1 MALSSCIA
9 PVLHRVPAHAPG
21 TPRATRFAHP
31 REAPAAHAVPMSA
44 VMLNSPLPAV
54 PSGHWRR
61 TLKRSRPA
69 VAGERP
75 TSSQTPGRRRRLNQ
89 PPHKQPTVGVDG
101 GGRVRLEGRVPL
113 GARCGA
119 GAWLLA
125 SLSVPV
131 WALVRSNI
139 GPVARRPAGPLKAII
154 QSHITPSVL
163 ATYVIPDRRVRC
175 VQDHEGRTNARRFT

>member
-1 MALSSCIA
+1 MALSNCIA
-9 PVLHRVPAHAPG
+9 PVLHRVPAHAPER
-21 TPRATRFAHP
+21 PRAERFAHP
-31 REAPAAHAVPMSA
+31 RQAPAPHAVPMSA
-44 VMLNSPLPAV
+44 VMLNSHLPAV

-69 VAGERP
+69 AAEEKP
-75 TSSQTPGRRRRLNQ
+75 TSSRRPGRRRRPNQ
-89 PPHKQPTVGVDG
+89 PAHSQPSVGAAAD
-101 GGRVRLEGRVPL
+101 GRVRLEGRVPL
-113 GARCGA
+113 GAQGVV

-139 GPVARRPAGPLKAII
+139 GPVAWRPAGPLRAII